1 MAKSLNCVYGQ
12 SGVGKTTMLGMILN
26 HYRIKNKKAKAKL
39 YTCEDYGPL
48 VKLIDK
54 DLIEVWQINLRD
66 HPFNTCTMATD
77 GFWPE
82 DPTDPES
89 ELIPPTK
96 SDFEEYPVRFFE
108 GLSTWGEFMIGNY
121 AVGGLAERAGRG
133 DHTGPGTRPGT
144 DEPSF
149 IDGAVRGEKD
159 SGTPVG
165 GNSMSHYNLVQ
176 RQIHA
181 RVVKSQRFPCHVWW
195 TAHEMKAQ
203 KDEYGRTHPNFGPEI
218 VGSAA
223 TPRAP
228 RWFGNLFHLS
238 IVQVEREA
246 SAKKKSKYLKDEG
259 EHMVFLKE
267 HYDPAIP
274 NIPFKAK
281 MRTAYEDIS
290 KIPPSIPFTEKA
302 VMKFLD
308 TLFNMK

>member
-1 MAKSLNCVYGQ
+1 MALSLNCAYGQ
-12 SGVGKTTMLGMILN
+12 SGVGKTTLLGMVMD
-26 HYRIKNKKAKAKL
+26 HFDAKAKL

-48 VKLIDK
+48 QKYVKSGQL
-54 DLIEVWQINLRD
+54 EVWQINIRD
-66 HPFNTCTMATD
+66 HPFHHCTQATD

-82 DPTDPES
+82 DPLDVES
-89 ELIPPTK
+89 ELIPP
-96 SDFEEYPVRFFE
+96 SPEDFEKYPLRFFE
-108 GLSTWGEFMIGNY
+108 GLSTWSEFMIGNY
-121 AVGGLAERAGRG
+121 AIGGLAERAGRG

-149 IDGAVRGEKD
+149 IDGAVRGSKD

-176 RQIHA
+176 RQMHA

-238 IVQVEREA
+238 IVQAEKEA
-246 SAKKKSKYLKDEG
+246 TARKAKDKYLKDEG
-259 EHMVFLKE
+259 EHRIFLKE

-281 MRTAYEDIS
+281 IRTAYEDID

-308 TLFNMK
+308 TLFNLD

>member
-1 MAKSLNCVYGQ
+1 MSKSLNCAYGQ
-12 SGVGKTTMLGMILN
+12 SGVGKTTLLGMILK
-26 HYRIKNKKAKAKL
+26 HYQIKNPKAKAKL
-39 YTCEDYGPL
+39 YTCESYGSL
-48 VKLIDK
+48 DKLIAKGD
-54 DLIEVWQINLRD
+54 IEVWQINNRD
-66 HPFNTCTMATD
+66 HPFHTCTQATD
-77 GFWPE
+77 GFWPK
-82 DPTDPES
+82 DPEDPES
-89 ELIPPTK
+89 ELIAPTVK
-96 SDFEEYPVRFFE
+96 DFEKYPIRFFE
-108 GLSTWGEFMIGNY
+108 GLSTWGEYMIGNY

-149 IDGAVRGEKD
+149 KD
-159 SGTPVG
+159 LTTPVG

-238 IVQVEREA
+238 ITQAEKEVTRN
-246 SAKKKSKYLKDEG
+246 KKDKYLKDEG
-259 EHMVFLKE
+259 EHRIFLKE

-281 MRTAYEDIS
+281 MRTAYEDID
-290 KIPPSIPFTEKA
+290 KIPPSIPFDEKS
-302 VMKFLD
+302 VMKFMD
-308 TLFNMK
+308 TLFNLE